1 MLTLFLVDKLES
13 SQSIEV
19 AGDEAHH
26 AIKVLRI
33 KLGEEILVSDGAGNW
48 VRAVVENIEK
58 KTFMAKVLERG
69 FQEEKSPR
77 IIVVQGLP
85 KSDRVKDAIE
95 ILVESGV
102 DLIIPWQADRS
113 ISKWQKDSLDKWQ
126 SAAVAATKQSR
137 RFRKPEI
144 IDGLS
149 LSEILEIESENSAF
163 LVMHESATTKL
174 SEVVTS
180 KFADMSEIIIVIGPE
195 GGISDSELAILEGAG
210 AHIVGLGPE
219 VFRSAHAGGAA
230 LSAVSALIGR
240 W

>member
-1 MLTLFLVDKLES
+1 MLTLFLVDKLEDS
-13 SQSIEV
+13 NLIEV
-19 AGDEAHH
+19 VGDEAHH

-33 KLGEEILVSDGAGNW
+33 TVGEEILVSDGAGNW
-48 VRAVVENIEK
+48 VRASVENIEK
-58 KTFMAKVLERG
+58 KTFTARVLERG
-69 FQEEKSPR
+69 FQPEKSPR
-77 IIVVQGLP
+77 LIVVQGLP

-113 ISKWQKDSLDKWQ
+113 ISKWRQDSLDKWQ

-149 LSEILEIESENSAF
+149 LSQLLEMESENSVF

-180 KFADMSEIIIVIGPE
+180 KFAGMSEIIIVIGPE
-195 GGISDSELAILEGAG
+195 GGISESELAVLEGAG

>member
-1 MLTLFLVDKLES
+1 
-13 SQSIEV
+13 
-19 AGDEAHH
+19 
-26 AIKVLRI
+26 VLRI
-33 KLGEEILVSDGAGNW
+33 NVGEEILVSDGAGNW
-48 VRAVVENIEK
+48 VRASVENIEK
-58 KTFMAKVLERG
+58 KTFTAKVLERG
-69 FQEEKSPR
+69 FQPEKSPR
-77 IIVVQGLP
+77 LIVVQGLP

-137 RFRKPEI
+137 RYRKPEI

-149 LSEILEIESENSAF
+149 LSQLLEIESENSAV

-180 KFADMSEIIIVIGPE
+180 KFAGMSEIIIVVGPE
-195 GGISDSELAILEGAG
+195 GGISESELTVLEGAG

>member
-1 MLTLFLVDKLES
+1 MLTLFLVDKLEDS
-13 SQSIEV
+13 NLIEV
-19 AGDEAHH
+19 VGDEAHH

-33 KLGEEILVSDGAGNW
+33 TVGEEILVSDGAGNW
-48 VRAVVENIEK
+48 VRASIENIEK
-58 KTFMAKVLERG
+58 KTFTARVSKRG
-69 FQEEKSPR
+69 FQPEKSPR
-77 IIVVQGLP
+77 LIVVQGLP

-102 DLIIPWQADRS
+102 DVIIPWQADRS
-113 ISKWQKDSLDKWQ
+113 ISKWRQDSLDKWQ
-126 SAAVAATKQSR
+126 SAVVAATKQSR

-144 IDGLS
+144 IDGLT
-149 LSEILEIESENSAF
+149 LSQLLEIESENSAV

-180 KFADMSEIIIVIGPE
+180 KFAGMSEIIIVIGPE
-195 GGISDSELAILEGAG
+195 GGISESELAVLEGAG

>member
-58 KTFMAKVLERG
+58 KTFRAKVLERG

-77 IIVVQGLP
+77 LIVVQGLP

-113 ISKWQKDSLDKWQ
+113 ISKWQKDSLVKWQ

-149 LSEILEIESENSAF
+149 LSELLEIESENSAF

-180 KFADMSEIIIVIGPE
+180 KFAGMSEIIIVIGPE
-195 GGISDSELAILEGAG
+195 GGISDSELAVLEGAG

>member
-1 MLTLFLVDKLES
+1 MLTLFLVDKLEDS
-13 SQSIEV
+13 NLIEI

-33 KLGEEILVSDGAGNW
+33 SVSEEILISDGAGNW
-48 VRAVVENIEK
+48 VRASVENIEK
-58 KTFMAKVLERG
+58 KSFTAKVLERG
-69 FQEEKSPR
+69 FQPEKSPR
-77 IIVVQGLP
+77 LIVVQGLP

-113 ISKWQKDSLDKWQ
+113 ISKWRQDSLHKWK

-149 LSEILEIESENSAF
+149 LSQLLEIESENSVV

-180 KFADMSEIIIVIGPE
+180 KFSGMSEIIIVIGPE
-195 GGISDSELAILEGAG
+195 GGISDSELAVLEGAG

>member
-69 FQEEKSPR
+69 FQEEKFPR
-77 IIVVQGLP
+77 LIVVQGLP

-149 LSEILEIESENSAF
+149 LSELLEIESENSAF

-180 KFADMSEIIIVIGPE
+180 KFAGMSEIIIVIGPE
-195 GGISDSELAILEGAG
+195 GGISDSELSLLEGAG

>member
-1 MLTLFLVDKLES
+1 MLTLFLVDKLDDS
-13 SQSIEV
+13 NLIEV
-19 AGDEAHH
+19 SGDEAHH

-33 KLGEEILVSDGAGNW
+33 NVSEEILISDGAGNW
-48 VRAVVENIEK
+48 VRASVENIEK
-58 KTFMAKVLERG
+58 KTFTAKVLERG
-69 FQEEKSPR
+69 FQPEKSPR
-77 IIVVQGLP
+77 LIVVQGLP

-102 DLIIPWQADRS
+102 DQIIPWQADRS

-149 LSEILEIESENSAF
+149 LSQLLEIESENSAV

-180 KFADMSEIIIVIGPE
+180 KFAGMSEIIIVVGPE
-195 GGISDSELAILEGAG
+195 GGISESELTVLEGAG

>member
-77 IIVVQGLP
+77 LIVVQGLP

-144 IDGLS
+144 VDGLS
-149 LSEILEIESENSAF
+149 LSELLEIESENSAF

-180 KFADMSEIIIVIGPE
+180 KFAGKSEIIIVIGPE
-195 GGISDSELAILEGAG
+195 GGISDSELALLEGAG

>member
-1 MLTLFLVDKLES
+1 MLTLFLVEKLGDS
-13 SQSIEV
+13 AVIEV
-19 AGDEAHH
+19 DGDEAHH

-33 KLGEEILVSDGAGNW
+33 KTGEEILVSDGAGNW
-48 VRAVVENIEK
+48 VRAAVENIDK
-58 KTFMAKVLERG
+58 KSFTAKVLERG
-69 FQEEKSPR
+69 SQEVKSPKLV
-77 IIVVQGLP
+77 VVQGLP
-85 KSDRVKDAIE
+85 KSDRVKEAIE

-102 DLIIPWQADRS
+102 DLIIPWQAERS
-113 ISKWQKDSLDKWQ
+113 ISKWQKDSLSKWQ
-126 SAAVAATKQSR
+126 SAAIAATKQSR
-137 RFRKPEI
+137 RFRTPEI
-144 IDGLS
+144 IEELS
-149 LSEILEIESENSAF
+149 LSELLEIESETGAI

-180 KFADMSEIIIVIGPE
+180 KFSELTEIIIVIGPE
-195 GGISDSELAILEGAG
+195 GGISESELALLQSSG

>member
-126 SAAVAATKQSR
+126 IAAVAATKQSR

-149 LSEILEIESENSAF
+149 LSELLEIESENSAF

>member
-1 MLTLFLVDKLES
+1 MLTLFLVDKLEGAD
-13 SQSIEV
+13 SIEV
-19 AGDEAHH
+19 SGDEAHH

-33 KLGEEILVSDGAGNW
+33 KLGEEILISDGAGNW
-48 VRAVVENIEK
+48 VQASVENIEK
-58 KTFMAKVLERG
+58 KSFIAKVLERG
-69 FQEEKSPR
+69 FQAEKSPR
-77 IIVVQGLP
+77 LIVVQGLP

-113 ISKWQKDSLDKWQ
+113 ISKWQKDSLAKWQ
-126 SAAVAATKQSR
+126 NVAVAATKQSR
-137 RFRKPEI
+137 RFRTPEI

-149 LSEILEIESENSAF
+149 LSELLEIESANSAV

-180 KFADMSEIIIVIGPE
+180 KFADMSEILIVIGPE
-195 GGISDSELAILEGAG
+195 GGISDSELALLEGAG

-219 VFRSAHAGGAA
+219 VFRSAHAGGAT

>member
-1 MLTLFLVDKLES
+1 MLTLFLIDK
-13 SQSIEV
+13 IEDSNLIEI

-33 KLGEEILVSDGAGNW
+33 TVGEEILISDGAGNW
-48 VRAVVENIEK
+48 VRASVENIEK
-58 KTFMAKVLERG
+58 KSFTAKVLERG
-69 FQEEKSPR
+69 FQSEKSPR
-77 IIVVQGLP
+77 LIVVQGLP

-113 ISKWQKDSLDKWQ
+113 ISKWRQDSLDKWQ

-149 LSEILEIESENSAF
+149 LSQLLEIESENSVV

-180 KFADMSEIIIVIGPE
+180 KFSGMSEIIIVIGPE
-195 GGISDSELAILEGAG
+195 GGISDSELAVLEGAG

>member
-1 MLTLFLVDKLES
+1 MLTLFLVDKLEDS
-13 SQSIEV
+13 NLIEI

-33 KLGEEILVSDGAGNW
+33 TVGEEILISDGAGNW
-48 VRAVVENIEK
+48 VRASVENIEK
-58 KTFMAKVLERG
+58 KTFIAKVLERG
-69 FQEEKSPR
+69 FQPEKSPR
-77 IIVVQGLP
+77 LIVVQGLP

-113 ISKWQKDSLDKWQ
+113 ISKWRQDSLDKWQ

-149 LSEILEIESENSAF
+149 LSQLLEIESENSVV

-180 KFADMSEIIIVIGPE
+180 KFSGMSEILIVIGPE
-195 GGISDSELAILEGAG
+195 GGISDSELAVLEGAG

>member
-1 MLTLFLVDKLES
+1 MLTLFLVDKLEDS
-13 SQSIEV
+13 NLIEI

-33 KLGEEILVSDGAGNW
+33 TVGEEILISDGAGNW
-48 VRAVVENIEK
+48 VRASVENIEK
-58 KTFMAKVLERG
+58 KSFTAKVLERG
-69 FQEEKSPR
+69 FQSEKSPR
-77 IIVVQGLP
+77 LIVVQGLP

-113 ISKWQKDSLDKWQ
+113 ISKWRQDSLDKWK

-149 LSEILEIESENSAF
+149 LSQLLEIESENSVV

-180 KFADMSEIIIVIGPE
+180 KFSGMSEILIVIGPE
-195 GGISDSELAILEGAG
+195 GGISDSELAVLEGAG

>member
-69 FQEEKSPR
+69 FQEEKFPR
-77 IIVVQGLP
+77 LIVVQGLP

-144 IDGLS
+144 VDGLS
-149 LSEILEIESENSAF
+149 LSQLLEIESENSAF

-180 KFADMSEIIIVIGPE
+180 KFAGMSEIIIVIGPE
-195 GGISDSELAILEGAG
+195 GGISDSELALLEGAG

>member
-1 MLTLFLVDKLES
+1 MLTLFLVDKLEDS
-13 SQSIEV
+13 NLIEV
-19 AGDEAHH
+19 SGDEAHH

-33 KLGEEILVSDGAGNW
+33 TVGEEILISDGAGNW
-48 VRAVVENIEK
+48 VRASVQSIEK
-58 KTFMAKVLERG
+58 KTFTAKVLERG
-69 FQEEKSPR
+69 FQPEKSPR
-77 IIVVQGLP
+77 LIVVQGLP

-149 LSEILEIESENSAF
+149 LSQLLEIESENSVV

-174 SEVVTS
+174 SEIVTS
-180 KFADMSEIIIVIGPE
+180 KFAGMSEIIIVIGPE
-195 GGISDSELAILEGAG
+195 GGISDSELELLQSTG

>member
-1 MLTLFLVDKLES
+1 MLTLFLVDKLDDS
-13 SQSIEV
+13 NLIEV
-19 AGDEAHH
+19 SGDEAHH

-33 KLGEEILVSDGAGNW
+33 NVSEEILISDGAGNW
-48 VRAVVENIEK
+48 VRASVENIEK
-58 KTFMAKVLERG
+58 KTFTAKVLERG
-69 FQEEKSPR
+69 FQPEKSPR
-77 IIVVQGLP
+77 LIVVQGLP

-137 RFRKPEI
+137 RYRKPEI

-149 LSEILEIESENSAF
+149 LSQLLEIESENSAV

-180 KFADMSEIIIVIGPE
+180 KFAGMSEIIIVIGPE
-195 GGISDSELAILEGAG
+195 GGISESELTVLEGAG

>member
-1 MLTLFLVDKLES
+1 MLTLFLVDKLEGAD
-13 SQSIEV
+13 SIEV
-19 AGDEAHH
+19 SGDEAHH

-33 KLGEEILVSDGAGNW
+33 KLGEEILISDGAGNW
-48 VRAVVENIEK
+48 VQASVENIEK
-58 KTFMAKVLERG
+58 KSFIAKVLERG
-69 FQEEKSPR
+69 FQAEKSPR
-77 IIVVQGLP
+77 LIVVQGLP

-113 ISKWQKDSLDKWQ
+113 ISKWQKDSLAKWQ
-126 SAAVAATKQSR
+126 NVAVAATKQSR
-137 RFRKPEI
+137 RFRTPEI
-144 IDGLS
+144 IDDLS
-149 LSEILEIESENSAF
+149 LSELLEIESAKSAV

-180 KFADMSEIIIVIGPE
+180 KFADMSEILIVIGPE
-195 GGISDSELAILEGAG
+195 GGISDSELALLEGAG

>member
-58 KTFMAKVLERG
+58 KTFTAKVLERG

-77 IIVVQGLP
+77 LIVVQGLP

-144 IDGLS
+144 VDGLS
-149 LSEILEIESENSAF
+149 LSELLEIESENSAF

-180 KFADMSEIIIVIGPE
+180 KFAGMSEIIIVIGPE
-195 GGISDSELAILEGAG
+195 GGISDNELELLQSTG

>member
-1 MLTLFLVDKLES
+1 MLTLFLVDKLEDS
-13 SQSIEV
+13 NLIEV
-19 AGDEAHH
+19 VGDEAHH

-33 KLGEEILVSDGAGNW
+33 NVGEEILVSDGAGNW
-48 VRAVVENIEK
+48 VRASIENIEK
-58 KTFMAKVLERG
+58 KTFTARVLERG
-69 FQEEKSPR
+69 FQPEKSPR
-77 IIVVQGLP
+77 LIVVQGLP

-113 ISKWQKDSLDKWQ
+113 ISKWRQDSLDKWQ

-149 LSEILEIESENSAF
+149 LSQLLEIESENSVF

-180 KFADMSEIIIVIGPE
+180 KFAGMSEIIIVIGPE
-195 GGISDSELAILEGAG
+195 GGISESELAVLEGAG

>member
-1 MLTLFLVDKLES
+1 MLTLFLVDKLENS
-13 SQSIEV
+13 NLIEV
-19 AGDEAHH
+19 SGDEAHH

-33 KLGEEILVSDGAGNW
+33 NIGEEILISDGAGNW
-48 VRAVVENIEK
+48 VRASVENIEK
-58 KTFMAKVLERG
+58 KSFAAKVLERG
-69 FQEEKSPR
+69 FQQEKSPR
-77 IIVVQGLP
+77 LIVVQGLP

-149 LSEILEIESENSAF
+149 LSQLLEIESENSAI

-174 SEVVTS
+174 SQVVTS

-195 GGISDSELAILEGAG
+195 GGISESELELLQSVG

>member
-1 MLTLFLVDKLES
+1 MLTLFLVDKLEDS
-13 SQSIEV
+13 NLIEV
-19 AGDEAHH
+19 SGDEAHH
-26 AIKVLRI
+26 AIKVLRTSV
-33 KLGEEILVSDGAGNW
+33 GEEILISDGAGNW
-48 VRAVVENIEK
+48 VRACVEYIEK
-58 KTFMAKVLERG
+58 KTFTAKVLERG
-69 FQEEKSPR
+69 FQPEKSPR
-77 IIVVQGLP
+77 LIVVQGLP
-85 KSDRVKDAIE
+85 KSDRVKEAIE

-102 DLIIPWQADRS
+102 DVIIPWQADRS
-113 ISKWQKDSLDKWQ
+113 ISKWQKDSLTKWQ
-126 SAAVAATKQSR
+126 SVAEAATKQSR

-149 LSEILEIESENSAF
+149 LSQLLEIESENSAV

-180 KFADMSEIIIVIGPE
+180 KFAGMSEIVIVIGPE
-195 GGISDSELAILEGAG
+195 GGISDSELELLQSTG

>member
-1 MLTLFLVDKLES
+1 MLTLFLVDKLDDS
-13 SQSIEV
+13 NLIEV
-19 AGDEAHH
+19 SGDEAHH

-33 KLGEEILVSDGAGNW
+33 NVGEEILISDGAGNW
-48 VRAVVENIEK
+48 VRASVENIEK
-58 KTFMAKVLERG
+58 KTFTAMVLERG
-69 FQEEKSPR
+69 FQQEKSPR
-77 IIVVQGLP
+77 LIVVQGLP

-113 ISKWQKDSLDKWQ
+113 ISKWQQDSLDKWQ

-137 RFRKPEI
+137 RFRKPEM

-149 LSEILEIESENSAF
+149 LSQLLEIESENSAV

-180 KFADMSEIIIVIGPE
+180 EFAGMSEIIIVIGPE
-195 GGISDSELAILEGAG
+195 GGISDSELAVLEGAG

>member
-1 MLTLFLVDKLES
+1 MLTLFLIDKLEDS
-13 SQSIEV
+13 NLSEI

-33 KLGEEILVSDGAGNW
+33 TVGEEILISDGAGNW
-48 VRAVVENIEK
+48 VRASVENIEK
-58 KTFMAKVLERG
+58 KTFTAKVLERG
-69 FQEEKSPR
+69 FQPEKSPR
-77 IIVVQGLP
+77 LIVVQGLP

-113 ISKWQKDSLDKWQ
+113 ISKWRQDSLDKWQ

-149 LSEILEIESENSAF
+149 LSQLLEIESENSVV

-180 KFADMSEIIIVIGPE
+180 KFAGMSEIVIVIGPE
-195 GGISDSELAILEGAG
+195 GGISDSELAVLEGAG

>member
-1 MLTLFLVDKLES
+1 MLTLFLIDKLEDS
-13 SQSIEV
+13 NLIEI
-19 AGDEAHH
+19 AGEEAHH

-33 KLGEEILVSDGAGNW
+33 TVGEEILITDGAGNW
-48 VRAVVENIEK
+48 VRASVENIEK
-58 KTFMAKVLERG
+58 KTFSAKVLERG
-69 FQEEKSPR
+69 FQPEKSPR
-77 IIVVQGLP
+77 LVVVQGLP

-113 ISKWQKDSLDKWQ
+113 ISKWRQDSLDKWQ

-149 LSEILEIESENSAF
+149 LSQLLEIESENSVV

-180 KFADMSEIIIVIGPE
+180 KFSGMSEILIVIGPE
-195 GGISDSELAILEGAG
+195 GGISDSELAVLEGAG
-210 AHIVGLGPE
+210 AHVVGLGPE

>member
-113 ISKWQKDSLDKWQ
+113 ISKWQKDSLGKWQ

-144 IDGLS
+144 VDGLS
-149 LSEILEIESENSAF
+149 LSELLEIESENSAF

-195 GGISDSELAILEGAG
+195 GGISDSELALLEGAG